1 MIICS
6 RESVGKLLQKSFN
19 FDAAAA
25 RTSASGSFNNEQ

>member
-6 RESVGKLLQKSFN
+6 RVSVGKLLENSFN

-25 RTSASGSFNNEQ
+25 RTSASGSFNKEQ